1 MMISILLVTHI
12 AVLGYWLGSEL
23 VINST
28 FRYIS
33 WASSLDYRERN
44 RLMDHVMNVDQH
56 VRYALVLQLG
66 LGFALAALYGFVP
79 GHTASAWTAL
89 ALMAAWL
96 IFVEVVHRKRSAPI
110 GDTLAAIDRRSRY
123 LLLLALIVYGGMGL
137 ASMNTL
143 PAWLSLKLLG
153 FAGVIS
159 CGVGIRFALIHWF
172 RVWLDIRD
180 NGSSAS
186 NEQAL
191 RSAYTRATAVLIG
204 LWVFIAGIVYLSV
217 WKPALGA

>member
-1 MMISILLVTHI
+1 
-12 AVLGYWLGSEL
+12 
-23 VINST
+23 
-28 FRYIS
+28 
-33 WASSLDYRERN
+33 
-44 RLMDHVMNVDQH
+44 
-56 VRYALVLQLG
+56 
-66 LGFALAALYGFVP
+66 
-79 GHTASAWTAL
+79 
-89 ALMAAWL
+89 
-96 IFVEVVHRKRSAPI
+96 
-110 GDTLAAIDRRSRY
+110 
-123 LLLLALIVYGGMGL
+123 MGL

-143 PAWLSLKLLG
+143 PAWLALKLLG